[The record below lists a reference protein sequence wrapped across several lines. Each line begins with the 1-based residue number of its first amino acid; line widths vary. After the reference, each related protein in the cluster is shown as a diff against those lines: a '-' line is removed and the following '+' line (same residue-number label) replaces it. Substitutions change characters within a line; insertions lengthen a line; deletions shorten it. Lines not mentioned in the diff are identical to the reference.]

1 MPISCPCLHYSIQT
15 RIYTVSMA
23 GGGGGGL
30 AQCADQHKMYAF
42 ATHWRVNTRL

>member
-23 GGGGGGL
+23 GGGGGL